1 MTAEK
6 LGALE
11 LLYRRIEMRDE
22 LSTEERAA
30 LLSSATEFKHFPVG
44 STIVQ
49 HGSRPEVCTLLV
61 SGFAS
66 RFNFTENGGRQITAI
81 HVGGDFVDLHSL
93 PLKRMDHGI
102 GALSNCVVLLFP
114 HANLIEVT
122 REHPHLTRLLWMLTL
137 LDGAIHRRWLVA
149 MGRTSAASHT
159 AHLLCELYLRLEA
172 VGLAKDHQMELPLT
186 QVELADT
193 LGISAVHANR
203 VLQELR
209 SQGLLSW
216 EGGHVTISNWEG
228 LVAEAQFDDEFLF
241 REKLPR

>member
-1 MTAEK
+1 MAAEK
-6 LGALE
+6 LAALE
-11 LLYRRIEMRDE
+11 LLYRRIEMRDD
-22 LSTEERAA
+22 LSDDEKAA
-30 LLSSATEFKHFPVG
+30 LLSAASEFKRFPAG

-49 HGSRPEVCTLLV
+49 HGDRPENCTLLV

-93 PLKRMDHGI
+93 PLQRMDHGI
-102 GALSNCVVLLFP
+102 GALSECVVLLFP
-114 HANLIEVT
+114 HANLIDIT

-149 MGRTSAASHT
+149 MGRTSATSHM
-159 AHLLCELYLRLEA
+159 AHLVCELYLQLEA

-186 QVELADT
+186 QVEMADT
-193 LGISAVHANR
+193 LGISAVHSNR

-209 SQGLLSW
+209 SQGLLTW
-216 EGGHVTISNWEG
+216 EGRHVTIDNWDG
-228 LVAEAQFDDEFLF
+228 LVGQAQFDDEFLF